1 MREKLSLCYYC
12 AARFNSIKGLLFVE
26 SGVETQNLESAKK
39 EILAQ
44 LDEIRKGNLK
54 EEEIQSAKLSLCN
67 SYRTIGDY
75 LGRHGKLVFDPDFR
89 PRVQT
94 PEEAAEEI
102 NQVTKEQIVEAANR
116 VTLDTVY
123 QLIGNEGNAQ

>member
-1 MREKLSLCYYC
+1 MR
-12 AARFNSIKGLLFVE
+12 
-26 SGVETQNLESAKK
+26 KK

-75 LGRHGKLVFDPDFR
+75 LGGMESWYLTQTFR